1 MALLL
6 HWKGRAAGL
15 LSYWPEKGAQ
25 TQDGETARGGRRL
38 SSLSPWQPCSVSLTA
53 SPPLTAS
60 PGVFGML
67 HIFPGVLLSLSRCFA
82 LSFPWIFS
90 SYLTSYNREWCVFI
104 LICVFN
110 KVLGILLEFK
120 SRNTGPFV
128 FLYFPLNRNPQN
140 KFSPLWTEDSGCLLF
155 LYQFFE
161 AQWTWE
167 ENWWDRHLIA
177 I

>member
-1 MALLL
+1 MERAGGGAPELLAREGSPDTGRGNGQRGPSSVFSVALTALLCL
-6 HWKGRAAGL
+6 IDCFTTPHSFSGCLWDAA
-15 LSYWPEKGAQ
+15 
-25 TQDGETARGGRRL
+25 
-38 SSLSPWQPCSVSLTA
+38 
-53 SPPLTAS
+53 
-60 PGVFGML
+60 
-67 HIFPGVLLSLSRCFA
+67 HLSRCLA
-82 LSFPWIFS
+82 LSFQVFCSLFPVDFFL

-161 AQWTWE
+161 AQWT
-167 ENWWDRHLIA
+167 
-177 I
+177 